1 MKFEHKHRPHS
12 LADIIFADVH
22 VAGVIQNTASG
33 IRDNHIILH
42 GPRGSGKSETARLLQ
57 QARLGCEAQDIFADP
72 IHAKT
77 YEHESFEPILTTWN
91 WQIMAGARMGCV
103 VIDEVDQF
111 STAMQQKLRAFVDR
125 YSMGLILCTTNN
137 LHAVDQP
144 LQDRCRC
151 LKVTYPTIEQWAL
164 RAQAILAREGIEPT
178 QQQTCDL
185 LHGFEN
191 SGRKMMDWL
200 EDTVL
205 EIRQEQHSF
214 SKQLEGVHND

>member
-1 MKFEHKHRPHS
+1 MKFEHKHKPHS
-12 LADIIFADVH
+12 LADIIFADAH
-22 VAGVIQNTASG
+22 VAGVIQDTASG
-33 IRDNHIILH
+33 IRDHHIILH

-57 QARLGCEAQDIFADP
+57 QARLDSEAQGVFADP

-77 YEHESFEPILTTWN
+77 YEHESFDPILTTWN

-151 LKVTYPTIEQWAL
+151 LKVTYPTIEQWVQ
-164 RAQAILAREGIEPT
+164 RAQAILAREGIELT

-205 EIRQEQHSF
+205 EIRQEQCSF
-214 SKQLEGVHND
+214 SKQLEGANYG

>member
-1 MKFEHKHRPHS
+1 MKFEHKHKPHS
-12 LADIIFADVH
+12 LADIIFADAH
-22 VAGVIQNTASG
+22 VAGVIQDTASG
-33 IRDNHIILH
+33 IRDHHIILH

-57 QARLGCEAQDIFADP
+57 QARLDCEAQGVFADP

-77 YEHESFEPILTTWN
+77 YEHESFDPILTTWN
-91 WQIMAGARMGCV
+91 WQIMAGAQMGCV

-151 LKVTYPTIEQWAL
+151 LKVTYPTIEQWVQ
-164 RAQAILAREGIEPT
+164 RAQAILAREGIELT

-205 EIRQEQHSF
+205 EIRQEQCSF
-214 SKQLEGVHND
+214 SKQLEGANYG

>member
-1 MKFEHKHRPHS
+1 MKFEHKHKPHS
-12 LADIIFADVH
+12 LADIIFADAH
-22 VAGVIQNTASG
+22 VAGVIQDTASG
-33 IRDNHIILH
+33 IRDHHIILH

-57 QARLGCEAQDIFADP
+57 QARLDSEAQGVFADP

-77 YEHESFEPILTTWN
+77 YEHESFDPILTTWN

-151 LKVTYPTIEQWAL
+151 LKVTYPTIEQWVQ
-164 RAQAILAREGIEPT
+164 RAQAILAREGIELT
-178 QQQTCDL
+178 QQQTRDL

-205 EIRQEQHSF
+205 EIRQEQCSF
-214 SKQLEGVHND
+214 SKQLEGANYG

>member
-1 MKFEHKHRPHS
+1 MKFEHKHRPRS
-12 LADIIFADVH
+12 LADIIFADAH
-22 VAGVIQNTASG
+22 VAGVIQETASG
-33 IRDNHIILH
+33 TRDNHIILH

-57 QARLGCEAQDIFADP
+57 QARLGIEAEGVFADP

-77 YEHESFEPILTTWN
+77 YEHESFDPILTTWN

-144 LQDRCRC
+144 LQDRCRF
-151 LKVTYPTIEQWAL
+151 LKITYPTVEQWAP
-164 RAQAILAREGIEPT
+164 RAQTILAREGIELT

-185 LHGFEN
+185 LNGFEN

-200 EDTVL
+200 EDTV
-205 EIRQEQHSF
+205 IDWRNVQ
-214 SKQLEGVHND
+214 SKIPNTLSVKRAH

>member
-12 LADIIFADVH
+12 LADIIFADAH
-22 VAGVIQNTASG
+22 VAGVIQDTASG
-33 IRDNHIILH
+33 VRDHHIILH

-57 QARLGCEAQDIFADP
+57 QARLGSEAQGIFADP

-77 YEHESFEPILTTWN
+77 YEHESFDPILTTWN

-151 LKVTYPTIEQWAL
+151 LKITYPTIEQWAL
-164 RAQAILAREGIEPT
+164 RAQAILAREGIELTP
-178 QQQTCDL
+178 QQTRDL

-205 EIRQEQHSF
+205 EIRQEQCSF
-214 SKQLEGVHND
+214 SKQLEGFHNE

>member
-12 LADIIFADVH
+12 LADIIFADAH
-22 VAGVIQNTASG
+22 VAGVIQETASG
-33 IRDNHIILH
+33 VRDHHIILH

-57 QARLGCEAQDIFADP
+57 QARLGSEAQGVFADP

-77 YEHESFEPILTTWN
+77 YEHESFDPILTTWN
-91 WQIMAGARMGCV
+91 WQIMAGGRMGCV

-125 YSMGLILCTTNN
+125 YSTGLLLCTTNN

-151 LKVTYPTIEQWAL
+151 LKMGYPTIEQWIP
-164 RAQAILAREGIEPT
+164 RAQAILAGEGIELT
-178 QQQTCDL
+178 KQQTSDL
-185 LHGFEN
+185 LAGFEN

-200 EDTVL
+200 EDTV
-205 EIRQEQHSF
+205 F
-214 SKQLEGVHND
+214 DVKQLQVNCTHKLEGIAND

>member
-1 MKFEHKHRPHS
+1 MKFEHKHRPRS
-12 LADIIFADVH
+12 LADIIFADAH
-22 VAGVIQNTASG
+22 VAGVIQETASG
-33 IRDNHIILH
+33 VRDNHIILH

-57 QARLGCEAQDIFADP
+57 QARLGIEAQGVFADP

-77 YEHESFEPILTTWN
+77 YEHESFDPILTTWN

-151 LKVTYPTIEQWAL
+151 LKITYPTIEQWAP
-164 RAQAILAREGIEPT
+164 RAQAILAREGIELTP
-178 QQQTCDL
+178 QQTCDL
-185 LHGFEN
+185 LNGFEN

-205 EIRQEQHSF
+205 EIRQEQCSF
-214 SKQLEGVHND
+214 SKQLEGANYG